1 MLIHILLLLANVFLR
16 LVGLGLQILFELLV
30 LVLVLLESFATF
42 V

>member
-1 MLIHILLLLANVFLR
+1 MLIHILLLLANVFFR

-30 LVLVLLESFATF
+30 LVLVLLESFAAF

>member
-1 MLIHILLLLANVFLR
+1 MLIHILLLLADVFLR

-30 LVLVLLESFATF
+30 LVLVLLESFAAF